1 MRIPLML
8 YSIEKAENIN
18 RKFVGIG
25 EKLKGL
31 FFNLQY
37 NLEQAGIK
45 IAAEKYLTAAFF
57 SGLVYG
63 IVFFFVFYALFFL
76 RDNAISPQNSIFAFL
91 IGIVFSIIFFV
102 IHVIYPKL
110 MAQKYGKTIDQKLV
124 FALKNML
131 IQVNSGVSLFDAIVN
146 ISKADYGNVSK
157 EFAEIAK
164 EVNSGESETKALEK
178 MALKTKSDYLK
189 KTAWQLVSSIKSGA
203 SLQKALGSIVAN
215 LTNMQSREIKDYS
228 AELNLWILVYLL
240 LAAAVPTLG
249 ITFLVILSSLGGA
262 AIGPE
267 HVLLIV
273 FGSFATQIILIGFIK
288 NRVPQ
293 VFA

>member
-1 MRIPLML
+1 ML